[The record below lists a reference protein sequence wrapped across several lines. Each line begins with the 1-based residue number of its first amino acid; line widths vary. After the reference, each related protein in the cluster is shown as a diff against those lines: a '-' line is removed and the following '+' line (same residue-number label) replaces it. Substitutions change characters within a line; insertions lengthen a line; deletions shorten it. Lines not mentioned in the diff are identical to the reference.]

1 MPMQTDEALIR
12 VTRAHLQSVPEDDLQ
27 DEIIHIVAG
36 LLYMAKGQGFA
47 ITTVAQRAALMAAN
61 AGGAHGA

>member
-12 VTRAHLQSVPEDDLQ
+12 VTRAHLQSVPKDELQ

-47 ITTVAQRAALMAAN
+47 ITSIVSRAVLMASSPEIA
-61 AGGAHGA
+61 